1 MACPSK
7 KATIIICAEGLNLKA
22 FKEAGRRNTV
32 ANCVSDGNA
41 AHGSSTSVVE
51 VTKAIEEI
59 FP

>member
-7 KATIIICAEGLNLKA
+7 KTTIIIRVLGLNLKA

-41 AHGSSTSVVE
+41 ANGSSASV
-51 VTKAIEEI
+51 EEACDYT
-59 FP
+59 